1 MAETKPTVKA
11 ADKAEDT
18 SLPVVGQVLTA
29 EAFEAMRKQLVAE
42 IKADSGAAVFSIP
55 GSADSADVGLHEQLK
70 ADIPTDLMDA
80 EVPKGSVAVFCAQD
94 VRAVLPSGS
103 TYIFVANAVKHVP
116 KCDEIELRKFG
127 VARYVKS
134 KG

>member
-1 MAETKPTVKA
+1 MAETKTVKA
-11 ADKAEDT
+11 GEKEVKP
-18 SLPVVGQVLTA
+18 LPEVGQVLTA
-29 EAFEAMRKQLVAE
+29 EGFEALRKQLVSE

-70 ADIPTDLMDA
+70 AEIPTDLMDQD
-80 EVPKGSVAVFCAQD
+80 VPKGAVAVFCAQD
-94 VRAVLPSGS
+94 VRAVLPSGA

-127 VARYVKS
+127 VARYVKA